1 MFANLTMYAL
11 HHAYISY
18 AGRPDVVTFPAYNKD
33 QILKVLNQRLEGLSF
48 TVFHPPALELC
59 ARVS

>member
-1 MFANLTMYAL
+1 MFEVVFLL
-11 HHAYISY
+11 KR
-18 AGRPDVVTFPAYNKD
+18 GRNNVAELGGHS
-33 QILKVLNQRLEGLSF
+33 QGLSF